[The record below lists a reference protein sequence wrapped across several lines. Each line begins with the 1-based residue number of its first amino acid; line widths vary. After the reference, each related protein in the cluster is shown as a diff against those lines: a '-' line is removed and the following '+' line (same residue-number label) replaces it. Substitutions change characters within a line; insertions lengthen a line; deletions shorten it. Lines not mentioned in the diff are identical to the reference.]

1 MVPVPISS
9 LLSPFLPLSPFPLFK
24 RNIPVVP
31 DILANAGGVVVS
43 SFEWEQNLKG
53 EKWSEK
59 EINSKLENIL
69 DKEARGVL
77 QKSRLLGCD
86 LRKAAFV
93 IALQRIQSAL
103 SES

>member
-1 MVPVPISS
+1 MVNGACPH
-9 LLSPFLPLSPFPLFK
+9 FF
-24 RNIPVVP
+24 IP
-31 DILANAGGVVVS
+31 NAGGVVVS